1 MAIIKKSSNLK
12 GIIFNIQRYSIN
24 DGPGIRTTIFIK
36 GCPLHCSWCSNPE
49 SQRKD
54 PEIIVRDLKCISSG
68 KCEEICPQG
77 AIKLVESE
85 STEPRVSPKISTNIF
100 QPFTNPAAIIQSQ
113 PSSKPEKKRVI
124 NWSKCDQCLKCA
136 EVCPSKSIEIS
147 GRQVDVAECLE
158 EILRDKAFY
167 AEDGGMTIS
176 GGDPLTQIDFIKEL
190 FMASKMEGL
199 NTAIDT
205 TGYGSWDNMEK
216 IIPYV
221 DLFLYDIKHMDPKIH
236 EQETGVTNQLIL
248 SNLKKLAKTDT
259 RIWVRCPL
267 IPDFNDSKKNIS
279 QLAGFVKDLGD
290 AVEKVSLLP
299 YHRYGETKYDS
310 TGRIY
315 PYAGKQ
321 EQSREDLEILKNIF
335 EEQDL
340 KVSVGG

>member
-1 MAIIKKSSNLK
+1 MAVIKEESNLK
-12 GIIFNIQRYSIN
+12 SIIFNIQRYSIH

-36 GCPLHCSWCSNPE
+36 GCPLHCGWCSNPE
-49 SQRKD
+49 SQSSK
-54 PEIIVRDLKCISSG
+54 PEIIVRDIKCISCG
-68 KCEEICPQG
+68 KCAEICPQG

-85 STEPRVSPKISTNIF
+85 FTESRPVVKAPANIF
-100 QPFTNPAAIIQSQ
+100 QPFTNPVAALKSQ
-113 PSSKPEKKRVI
+113 TSNKPEKKRI
-124 NWSKCDQCLKCA
+124 IDWSKCDQCLKCA
-136 EVCPSKSIEIS
+136 EVCPSKSIDIS

-158 EILRDKAFY
+158 EVLKDKGFY
-167 AEDGGMTIS
+167 DEDGGMTIS
-176 GGDPLTQIDFIKEL
+176 GGEPLTQIDFIKEL

-205 TGYGSWDNMEK
+205 TGYSSWDNMEK

-221 DLFLYDIKHMDPKIH
+221 DLFLYDIKQMDPKIH

-259 RIWVRCPL
+259 RIWIRCPL
-267 IPDFNDSKKNIS
+267 IPGFNDSKKNIS
-279 QLAGFVKDLGD
+279 QLAGFVKDLGG

-299 YHRYGETKYDS
+299 YHSYGETKYDS

-321 EQSREDLEILKNIF
+321 EQSRENLESLKDIL
-335 EEQDL
+335 EARDL